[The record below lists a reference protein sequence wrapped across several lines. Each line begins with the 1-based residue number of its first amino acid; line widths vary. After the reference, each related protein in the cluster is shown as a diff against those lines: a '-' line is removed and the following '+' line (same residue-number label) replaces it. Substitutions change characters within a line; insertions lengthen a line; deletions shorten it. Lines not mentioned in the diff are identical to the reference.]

1 MWCTIEEISEDLG
14 PFKGWKEEFPN
25 YLKDWEEY
33 CLMSRPFEMEAED
46 LPGKITKEW
55 TLFHRIIACNI
66 LAPDKIIPGVSYL
79 IS

>member
-1 MWCTIEEISEDLG
+1 
-14 PFKGWKEEFPN
+14 
-25 YLKDWEEY
+25 
-33 CLMSRPFEMEAED
+33 MEAED